1 MMMVR
6 HLGRMGR
13 DIVQHALDSRSPW
26 LLLIVGVTTVGVLV
40 TAAVKVVT
48 PVVLYPFL

>member
-1 MMMVR
+1 MLLR

-13 DIVQHALDSRSPW
+13 DIVQHAVESRSPW
-26 LLLIVGVTTVGVLV
+26 VLLIVTVTAAAVVV
-40 TAAVKVVT
+40 TAAVKVLT